1 QNAPAA
7 EHFEPDELRR
17 RHPGL
22 LIDNCA
28 SGGRRLDL
36 ETIGRSV
43 ALWRT
48 DYNCF
53 PFLNPDA
60 SQLHGAGLNLWLPL
74 NAISPMAK
82 PGDTYQVRSAFSAG
96 LVLNV
101 DEFGMGNCSVSDF
114 PWDWFK
120 KMIGEAKRLRP
131 YFLGDFHPL
140 TPCVIDPEAW
150 MAYQLLVPGRQEGAV
165 LAFRRTESPMSTASF
180 QLHGLDPA
188 GTYELEDADTDG
200 KFHET
205 GLNLSNVGL
214 SINIANPRGSRLLF
228 YHSVKK

>member
-1 QNAPAA
+1 
-7 EHFEPDELRR
+7 LRR
-17 RHPGL
+17 RHPKL

-28 SGGRRLDL
+28 SGGRRLEL

-53 PFLNPDA
+53 PFMNPDA
-60 SQLHGAGLNLWLPL
+60 SQVHGLGLNRWLPM
-74 NAISPMAK
+74 NATSPLAK

-101 DEFGMGNCSVSDF
+101 EEFGLSDCKAPDF
-114 PWDWFK
+114 PWEWFR

-131 YFLGDFHPL
+131 CFLGDFYPL

-150 MAYQLLVPGRQEGAV
+150 MAYQLLVPGKQEGAV
-165 LAFRRTESPMSTASF
+165 VAFRRAESPMASASF
-180 QLHGLDPA
+180 QLYDLHA
-188 GTYELEDADTDG
+188 KSKYELEDADSG
-200 KFHET
+200 KIWRAT
-205 GLNLSNVGL
+205 GMHLMTKGL
-214 SINIANPRGSRLLF
+214 AISIAAPRDSRILF
-228 YHSVKK
+228 YKQLE